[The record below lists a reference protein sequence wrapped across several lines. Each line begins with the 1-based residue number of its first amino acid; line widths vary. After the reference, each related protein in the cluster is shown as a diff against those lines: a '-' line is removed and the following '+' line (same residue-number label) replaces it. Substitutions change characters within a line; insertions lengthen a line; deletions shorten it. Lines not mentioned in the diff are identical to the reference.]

1 MVCQD
6 EVDGVPEFSRSVE
19 ERLRRTEDAEQIRA
33 LWHRYMLLFDQGGA
47 AEEIGSMFTEDAVF
61 ESRGADSPDRALS
74 GRESI
79 VADFLQV
86 VSPERPTSDERVYS
100 GHQGT
105 TYQVEVD
112 GDDAQL
118 RGRFFELTGRGE
130 GTLLIVGGFHTLAL
144 RRKPSGWRISRLC
157 IDITFCAQ
165 IDAVEPRTAFLGKPP
180 ADNLDR

>member
-1 MVCQD
+1 
-6 EVDGVPEFSRSVE
+6 
-19 ERLRRTEDAEQIRA
+19 
-33 LWHRYMLLFDQGGA
+33 
-47 AEEIGSMFTEDAVF
+47 MFTEDAVF

-86 VSPERPTSDERVYS
+86 VTPERPTSDERVYL

-118 RGRFFELTGRGE
+118 RGRFFELTGRGKE
-130 GTLLIVGGFHTLAL
+130 LCSPSVGSTRLRCDANLPVGASRGCASTSHSVRRSTLWNRVPRSLGSRQLTPTLTVEDAKPALLSVLKIAATNLL
-144 RRKPSGWRISRLC
+144 RRL
-157 IDITFCAQ
+157 
-165 IDAVEPRTAFLGKPP
+165 L
-180 ADNLDR
+180 